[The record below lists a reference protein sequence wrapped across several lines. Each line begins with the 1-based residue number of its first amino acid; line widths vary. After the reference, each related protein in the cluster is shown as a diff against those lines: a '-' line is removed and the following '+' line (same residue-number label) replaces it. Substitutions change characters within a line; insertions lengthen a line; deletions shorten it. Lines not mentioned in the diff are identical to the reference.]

1 MSNSKIINV
10 ISGKGGTGK
19 TLLTAV
25 LADMLGNEG
34 YSVLV
39 IDLDVFVRGLTSLLY
54 FHKKETIQLTQEDK
68 MSVSEFFI
76 DKGDVEISGKTK
88 FSIERYRSFDVI
100 PSVTRVD
107 EILNFKDIMPDDK
120 SEARSIVNTML
131 KSIEKDYDFIILD
144 SRAGYDELI
153 SATHYLSDLSICVE
167 EEDDISKITSNNLVK
182 QLEEDANVPIFRI
195 TNKARGV
202 HSERDLAVSGVENL
216 GKVPF
221 DMDVMESFGTFH
233 FWDDISRTLYKA
245 SLARSW
251 NLLSSK
257 LRLEKP
263 VTQQRMSLVGSEKI
277 ENRLQFISLRDR
289 VSFIYSILI
298 TIIGLAYGVFGEQ
311 GLKELWSELGSLQ
324 TISLGFGFAGL
335 FASLYLLL
343 KKKR

>member
-1 MSNSKIINV
+1 MSNAKIINV
-10 ISGKGGTGK
+10 VSGKGGTGK

-34 YSVLV
+34 HSVLV

-88 FSIERYRSFDVI
+88 FSLERYRSFDVI

-107 EILNFKDIMPDDK
+107 EILNFKDMMPDTKGQARDIISSMLQRIDK
-120 SEARSIVNTML
+120 E
-131 KSIEKDYDFIILD
+131 YDFIILD

-153 SATHYLSDLSICVE
+153 SATHYLADITLCVE
-167 EEDDISKITSNNLVK
+167 EEDDISKITSDNLVK
-182 QLEEDANVPIFRI
+182 QLELDAEVPIFRL

-202 HSERDLAVSGVENL
+202 KSKSELSISGVENL

-245 SLARSW
+245 ALAKAW
-251 NLLSSK
+251 NGLSAK
-257 LRLEKP
+257 MRLNKP
-263 VTQQRMSLVGSEKI
+263 VTENRVSLIGNENLEK
-277 ENRLQFISLRDR
+277 RLQFMSLRDR
-289 VSFIYSILI
+289 VIFIYSVLIAIIGITYGIFGSEGIREYLVTFGTPRTLILI
-298 TIIGLAYGVFGEQ
+298 M
-311 GLKELWSELGSLQ
+311 
-324 TISLGFGFAGL
+324 GFGGFLSSIFL
-335 FASLYLLL
+335 FI
-343 KKKR
+343 KQRR